1 MKYYNNELPSKNTY
15 VQGSDN
21 RNEYD
26 MNKRNIVNNN
36 QQYKAQEIV
45 KKTGETSELII
56 EDNTVYEID
65 KECISC
71 LINKK
76 K

>member
-1 MKYYNNELPSKNTY
+1 MKYYNNELPSKNY
-15 VQGSDN
+15 HVQGIDY
-21 RNEYD
+21 RKEYE

-36 QQYKAQEIV
+36 QQYKAQEMV

-56 EDNTVYEID
+56 EENTVYEID

-71 LINKK
+71 LTNKK